1 MGRFAPAQHR
11 RRSQELPLASG
22 SATLHTS
29 STHPVGTYRVSEL
42 TEEIKVF
49 LGEAFPSVWVA
60 GEIHRMRASPKGHL
74 YFELVE
80 KGEHDDIV
88 GRIEGVIFKM
98 ERDRIA
104 RLLRRTGQD
113 LVDGQEVR
121 CRGSVDVFPASGRLQ
136 LVVREIDPLASLGML
151 ERRRR
156 EILAGLES
164 AGLLDRNRGLE
175 LAALPLRIG
184 LVTSAGSAAYHDFMS
199 SLEASGYAFQV
210 VLAATPVQGQGAEA
224 RVASALRALRLAG
237 VACAVLVRGGG
248 SKSDLQ
254 IFDSR
259 VVAEAIARAPFP
271 VLTGLGHE
279 IDRSIADR
287 VAHSS
292 FKTPTMAAEFL
303 VARLAA
309 AEARVRALERAL
321 GRSARL
327 PVARAELQA
336 SHVEQRLLRCGERV
350 HDFARR
356 LEAVRGRAGAAARLR
371 VRAAQRETRDAAAR
385 LARLAPRAVES
396 RSRLPEALAR
406 RIASRALDRVR
417 RDDARVSALER
428 LAAELRPERT
438 LQRGFSITRAA
449 DGALVRDPAQVSP
462 GARLT
467 TDVHRGRIESTV
479 DRAVPS
485 EPPRSSSFDGERGRE
500 RQT

>member
-1 MGRFAPAQHR
+1 M
-11 RRSQELPLASG
+11 RS
-22 SATLHTS
+22 
-29 STHPVGTYRVSEL
+29 
-42 TEEIKVF
+42 
-49 LGEAFPSVWVA
+49 
-60 GEIHRMRASPKGHL
+60 SPKGHL

-88 GRIEGVIFKM
+88 GRIDGVIFKL

-104 RLLRRTGQD
+104 RLMRRSGQD

-156 EILAGLES
+156 ETLAGLEAS
-164 AGLLDRNRGLE
+164 GLLDRNRGLE
-175 LAALPLRIG
+175 LPALPLRIG
-184 LVTSAGSAAYHDFMS
+184 LVTSAGSAAYHDFIS
-199 SLEASGYAFQV
+199 SLDASGYAFQV
-210 VLAATPVQGQGAEA
+210 MLASTPVQGQGAET
-224 RVASALRALRLAG
+224 RVVAALRALRSAG
-237 VACAVLVRGGG
+237 VALAVLVRGGG
-248 SKSDLQ
+248 SKTDLQ

-259 VVAEAIARAPFP
+259 AVAEAIARAPFP

-309 AEARVRALERAL
+309 AEGRVRDLERAL
-321 GRSARL
+321 GRCARL
-327 PVARAELQA
+327 PVARAELEA
-336 SHVEQRLLRCGERV
+336 THVEQRLLRAGERV

-356 LEAVRGRAGAAARLR
+356 LESVRGSTGSAARLR

-385 LARLAPRAVES
+385 LGRLAPRAVES
-396 RSRLPEALAR
+396 RRALPETLAR
-406 RIASRALDRVR
+406 RIAARAVDRLR
-417 RDDARVSALER
+417 RDAVRIGALER

-438 LQRGFSITRAA
+438 LRRGFSITRGA
-449 DGALVRDPAQVSP
+449 DGALVRDAAQVAA

-467 TDVHRGRIESTV
+467 TELHRGRVDSTV
-479 DRAVPS
+479 DRAVSAPA
-485 EPPRSSSFDGERGRE
+485 ERAQASDLESAPEDRA
-500 RQT
+500 